1 MLHKIKDNRWPLLAA
16 AAVFILVYLFF
27 ALAHPVVPYD
37 NDDWNYLG
45 LFRRALPLG
54 SEWNPSRVFQEVITP
69 LAGYFSAFVVYPL
82 TLDYVASFSI
92 TTALIC
98 AVFMTA
104 LFIFLYRLFV
114 SLRADKIIA
123 VFSALVVICL
133 FFVFLKTQ
141 ADSAYMLHGYNL
153 NTIFAYSIPNVLNS
167 ILVCFL
173 MFCAASNINAGLNHL
188 GIKKM
193 SLFVIAA
200 YCAVFS
206 MLFSNVILAVYCF
219 YALLSG
225 VLKKEKL
232 SGKLALA
239 LILAGVVYYCYL
251 EFFGTRANSEL
262 GGSSTASF
270 FSREF
275 IAQLRQSWW
284 NFLGMLKQIHKPVL
298 SASLIV
304 IFLALILCILNRE
317 YEQKSR
323 FFEAMLVS
331 LFSCISLA
339 AGLVLVCGKAGPNY
353 SSLIQC
359 MYGVFFYYFLLTG
372 LSLIYVVSR
381 FRKALVILPLL
392 LLVLVNESTNSS
404 HWYAEQAYYDQDY
417 FGNRISSFQK
427 KQLVNQW
434 IGEIREADERGDEA
448 VVIRVPASVNPEW
461 PISVERFGELFA
473 NTLYGHKIIS
483 RHIIIIPEM
492 DMDLTAWLGFGEIKN
507 FPATDTDT
515 ESETEG
521 F

>member
-1 MLHKIKDNRWPLLAA
+1 MLKKIKDNCWLLLSA
-16 AAVFILVYLFF
+16 AAVFVLVYLFF

-54 SEWNPSRVFQEVITP
+54 TEWNPSRVFQEVITP
-69 LAGYFSAFVVYPL
+69 LAGHFSAFVVYPL
-82 TLDYVASFSI
+82 THDYVASFSI

-98 AVFMTA
+98 AAFMTA
-104 LFIFLYRLFV
+104 LFVFLYRLFV
-114 SLRADKIIA
+114 SLCSGKIIA
-123 VFSALVVICL
+123 AFSALVVICL

-141 ADSAYMLHGYNL
+141 QDSAYMLHGYNL

-173 MFCAASNINAGLNHL
+173 MFCAANNINAGLNHL

-200 YCAVFS
+200 YCAIFS

-219 YALLSG
+219 YALLFS

-232 SGKLALA
+232 SGKIAPA
-239 LILAGVVYYCYL
+239 VILAGVIYYCYL

-262 GGSSTASF
+262 GGSSTASL
-270 FSREF
+270 FSMEF
-275 IAQLRQSWW
+275 VLQLRQSWW

-298 SASLIV
+298 SASLVV
-304 IFLALILCILNRE
+304 IFLALILCLLNRE
-317 YEQKSR
+317 YEKKSR
-323 FFEAMLVS
+323 FLEAMVIS
-331 LFSCISLA
+331 LCSCISIA

-359 MYGVFFYYFLLTG
+359 MYGVFFFYFLLTG
-372 LSLIYVVSR
+372 IALTYVVSKL
-381 FRKALVILPLL
+381 RKALVVLPLL
-392 LLVLVNESTNSS
+392 LLILVNEATNST

-417 FGNRISSFQK
+417 FGNRIGSFQK
-427 KQLVNQW
+427 QQLVNQW
-434 IGEIREADERGDEA
+434 IGAIREADERGDGA

-461 PISVERFGELFA
+461 PVSVERFGELFA

-483 RHIIIIPEM
+483 RHITIIPEP
-492 DMDLTAWLGFGEIKN
+492 DMDLTAWIGFGEIKH
-507 FPATDTDT
+507 FPDTDA